1 MPAEAI
7 RILIPSPDGAGTST
21 TEATPSAQRT
31 ARMHPSL
38 GNSFGGTVSESTGN
52 VAGMALLYQATL
64 SPTKIELL
72 QAWVPTQ
79 PWSGLSDGSGSD
91 GSDGSAELESAGAYR
106 FDDPEGEVGVET
118 HLVRAVDGR
127 ILHVP
132 VTYRAAPL
140 PGAESFL
147 VGTSDHSVLG
157 ERWVYDACADPVY
170 VSAVA
175 TAILRGGT
183 QADIEVMTDAGPR
196 PWEST
201 TKVTGSGSPDTEV
214 PPLGTVQPANEG
226 ATTVIE
232 TASFTLSVVRQIQ
245 PTGEP
250 APPGPQETLR
260 GTWPGR
266 ETTALLAYLERR

>member
-7 RILIPSPDGAGTST
+7 RILIPSPVGAGTST
-21 TEATPSAQRT
+21 TEAIPSAQRT

-38 GNSFGGTVSESTGN
+38 GDSFAGTVPESTGN
-52 VAGMALLYQATL
+52 VAEMALLYQATL
-64 SPTKIELL
+64 SPTKMELL

-79 PWSGLSDGSGSD
+79 PWSG
-91 GSDGSAELESAGAYR
+91 GSDGSAELESVGAYR

-127 ILHVP
+127 ILQVP

-170 VSAVA
+170 VSALA
-175 TAILRGGT
+175 TAILQGGT

-196 PWEST
+196 PWEAT
-201 TKVTGSGSPDTEV
+201 TKVSGSGSPDTGV
-214 PPLGTVQPANEG
+214 PPVGAVHPTNEG
-226 ATTVIE
+226 ATTVIG
-232 TASFTLSVVRQIQ
+232 TASFTLFVVREIESA
-245 PTGEP
+245 GDP

-266 ETTALLAYLERR
+266 ETAALLAYLEHP